1 MFERFTDRAR
11 RVFVAAN
18 DEARALG
25 SARLG
30 SGHLLLGL
38 LHDPESDA
46 GRVLGPAG
54 IELVR
59 ARALL
64 GAGAEDGDGAAGTA
78 ADGVD
83 LTAPAHDLVV
93 RSLREALRLGDARI
107 GTGHLL
113 LGLVALP
120 SADGTRILVELG
132 LDRGDARRSA
142 LTVIARHEELRE
154 RAAVTPIVVPELSP
168 EARRALQTALR
179 FGTAY
184 LGRRYTPVRML
195 YKATGVGSALRRVAS
210 GAAPAELE
218 PAPSAAPVPA
228 TCASCGTASPACGTL
243 YTTASGTLVC
253 ERCIDRVR

>member
-30 SGHLLLGL
+30 SGQLLLGL
-38 LHDPESDA
+38 LHDPASDA
-46 GRVLGPAG
+46 GRVLVPAG
-54 IELVR
+54 VGLERARELV
-59 ARALL
+59 
-64 GAGAEDGDGAAGTA
+64 GSGTECGGTDA
-78 ADGVD
+78 TADGMD
-83 LTAPAHDLVV
+83 FTAQARNVV
-93 RSLREALRLGDARI
+93 ERSLREALRSGDARI
-107 GTGHLL
+107 GTGDLL
-113 LGLVALP
+113 LGLAAIP
-120 SADGTRILVELG
+120 DADGARVLVALG
-132 LDRGDARRSA
+132 LDLDAVRRDT

-184 LGRRYTPVRML
+184 LGKRYAPVRML
-195 YKATGVGSALRRVAS
+195 YKASSAGGALRRVA
-210 GAAPAELE
+210 GGPARAELE
-218 PAPSAAPVPA
+218 PGARSGPVPA

-253 ERCIDRVR
+253 ERCIDRVT